1 VTGILAFV
9 VRSPARHW
17 IGSVACC
24 AVSTQ
29 IWSQAQSIPKPTE
42 YQVKAAYLYN
52 VARFV
57 TWPASAT
64 TSQDNTVAMCV
75 LGDDSFATMLETT
88 GASLVIEG
96 KPTIVRRL
104 PTAEAAGT
112 CSVLFISASARL
124 SPDQVSAAIHQR
136 GVLTV
141 SDLPEFTR
149 RGGIIQFVIEGS
161 RIRFE
166 VNLAAADQAGLTLS
180 SDLLKVARAVRRT
193 P

>member
-1 VTGILAFV
+1 VRRILAFV
-9 VRSPARHW
+9 MRSPARRW

-29 IWSQAQSIPKPTE
+29 IWSQAQSTSKPTE

-52 VARFV
+52 FARFV
-57 TWPASAT
+57 TWPATAAASPE
-64 TSQDNTVAMCV
+64 NTVAMCV
-75 LGDDSFATMLETT
+75 LGDGSFATLLETT
-88 GASLVIEG
+88 GASLMIDG
-96 KPTIVRRL
+96 KRTIVRRL

-124 SPDQVSAAIHQR
+124 PPDQVSAAIHQR

-180 SDLLKVARAVRRT
+180 SELLKVARAVRRT